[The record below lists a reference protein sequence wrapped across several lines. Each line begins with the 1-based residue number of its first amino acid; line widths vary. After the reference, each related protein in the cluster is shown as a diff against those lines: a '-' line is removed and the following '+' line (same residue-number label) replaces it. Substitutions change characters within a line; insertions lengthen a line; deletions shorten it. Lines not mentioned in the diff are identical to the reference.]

1 MGLYAWYPLNGTG
14 ESKGL
19 VPNAFSISD
28 SEYEDGGKF
37 GKSYATKN
45 KRKSTGAISGI
56 ENLKQVS
63 VAFWMKE
70 NAIDTVAWQDFV
82 MFYVHYDDGEK
93 VTNGECR
100 LEQHTTSDKTKVY
113 MDWYCSVTSTSYPTS
128 TGAAIYTNNPQA
140 TNLDWH
146 HIVFMLDFKNHKCI
160 TYVDGT
166 LNKTSNINTNA
177 LYITGALYIGDS
189 NIDGNVCDLR
199 VYDHLLSKEE
209 ISNLNKALILH
220 YPLNNGSGNEN
231 LVEDSLNFTKNWSIA
246 SDWTKH
252 IGEDGITY
260 ITSTRTGSTANT
272 WSRAIPAY
280 KIIPADFPDGIT
292 VSFDFK
298 CDDYSLL
305 TQKCICSLQTYNES
319 NTRVGWVEPTSDLK
333 TSYINGENI
342 QDGVWVRIGR
352 RFSATDLVK
361 ISQSGYTSDDVA
373 YTKIS
378 FQLVRDGTISIKRVK
393 LEKGNKMSSW
403 CPNVTE
409 LGSTANIEFDE
420 SGNGYNGEKSTGVLP
435 QVDSP
440 IGVGSYNLTKKG
452 YIHKIPAMLTS
463 ENKNFSISTW
473 VKFDNTSSTMCIYNN
488 RTTVGSGIA
497 IFYVGGRIRFD
508 DGNDSGGT
516 SHQWTPNKT
525 FTANTW
531 YHICVT
537 RSASKKKLYVN
548 GEFIE
553 ESSNVGGLLDLGT
566 QYASIGASSTNGAAG
581 NSNMFLGNMTDF
593 RIYGSELS
601 VSDVKGLYKT
611 KAKIDKNGNLYCN
624 EFIED
629 DYDEE
634 LLTSQS
640 LSLSQATSGEASI
653 ERETIGG
660 EVINK
665 IIFGDAFTSWKYLSN
680 NTFPKDK
687 ILNKNLLLT
696 FKYKVDSVIN
706 GTVGVRFCSGSAQAP
721 QPISVG
727 TFIPT
732 TEWQEYVGIIEMG
745 AEYASQVVYIR
756 PVDSLKLNTL
766 YIKDLSLKLVGNK
779 YNISLSKKSIMNSK
793 MIEEVSDDTS
803 VKKNKNGVIIA
814 KEVIEM

>member
-1 MGLYAWYPLNGTG
+1 MSLQVWLPLNGTL
-14 ESKGL
+14 ENKGVANITTTSTPTYL
-19 VPNAFSISD
+19 NGILGKGVSLTPRVSFSNLPKLNKFSIFFWAKVDSCSVDWADVIGFTSKQKDDASASD
-28 SEYEDGGKF
+28 FRFE
-37 GKSYATKN
+37 ATKTSRACSFHN
-45 KRKSTGAISGI
+45 NSPYAITSASRILITEAQKGTWHNVGVTYDGKTLCSYIDGVKTYTDSGLEGYLI
-56 ENLKQVS
+56 NTFHIGETNNMVG
-63 VAFWMKE
+63 
-70 NAIDTVAWQDFV
+70 V
-82 MFYVHYDDGEK
+82 MNDLRIYDDVLSLDQIKEI
-93 VTNGECR
+93 
-100 LEQHTTSDKTKVY
+100 TK
-113 MDWYCSVTSTSYPTS
+113 
-128 TGAAIYTNNPQA
+128 G
-140 TNLDWH
+140 
-146 HIVFMLDFKNHKCI
+146 
-160 TYVDGT
+160 
-166 LNKTSNINTNA
+166 
-177 LYITGALYIGDS
+177 
-189 NIDGNVCDLR
+189 
-199 VYDHLLSKEE
+199 
-209 ISNLNKALILH
+209 LILH

-319 NTRVGWVEPTSDLK
+319 NTRVGWVEPNSDLK

-352 RFSATDLVK
+352 RFSAADLVK
-361 ISQSGYTSDDVA
+361 VSQSEYTSDDVA

-409 LGSTANIEFDE
+409 LGNTANIEFDE

-531 YHICVT
+531 YYICVT

-601 VSDVKGLYKT
+601 ASDVKGLYET

-629 DYDEE
+629 GIKVQVKKNSEI
-634 LLTSQS
+634 LSQNFYENGNIEDKFGLAYNTTRGEYIGKEWS
-640 LSLSQATSGEASI
+640 FTPTTANNSTFQFALVQQAEAPNKQYHLSLTVEWSGFDTS
-653 ERETIGG
+653 
-660 EVINK
+660 
-665 IIFGDAFTSWKYLSN
+665 
-680 NTFPKDK
+680 NTE
-687 ILNKNLLLT
+687 
-696 FKYKVDSVIN
+696 
-706 GTVGVRFCSGSAQAP
+706 
-721 QPISVG
+721 G
-727 TFIPT
+727 TFSII
-732 TEWQEYVGIIEMG
+732 WQEYWFRISDETWQWSSTPISNALNSDIKLYDMVLSAESGVHQYEVDFTTSSDIKYSWIRLRSNYSNGTGKLKFSNLSIVPKQYYLDNKSKVKSGNDYIISNEIIE
-745 AEYASQVVYIR
+745 I
-756 PVDSLKLNTL
+756 
-766 YIKDLSLKLVGNK
+766 
-779 YNISLSKKSIMNSK
+779 
-793 MIEEVSDDTS
+793 
-803 VKKNKNGVIIA
+803 
-814 KEVIEM
+814 